1 MSAGLSQSALSKTTT
16 YLESKWKVNSTN
28 PTFFY
33 FLGHN
38 LQWAY
43 WTTCDRATTCCTKCT
58 TCQKAEN
65 FERLAPKNRD
75 FWKSLIL
82 YKSNEPPKRHRK
94 MKNLEWQDW
103 YHILPKN
110 VVFFWQ
116 NTLGKSCTYEPIC
129 KIAFWKQKVFRFS

>member
-1 MSAGLSQSALSKTTT
+1 MRTEHFLFLSTKRRRKNIYFQFFFFFAKRLVSAGLSQSALSKTTT

-94 MKNLEWQDW
+94 MKNLEW
-103 YHILPKN
+103 
-110 VVFFWQ
+110 
-116 NTLGKSCTYEPIC
+116 
-129 KIAFWKQKVFRFS
+129 